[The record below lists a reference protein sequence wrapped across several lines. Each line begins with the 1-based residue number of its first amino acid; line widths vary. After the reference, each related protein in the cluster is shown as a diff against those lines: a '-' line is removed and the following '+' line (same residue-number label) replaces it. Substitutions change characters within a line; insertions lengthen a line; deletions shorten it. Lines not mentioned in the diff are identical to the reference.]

1 MTKEHRPVSH
11 STAHAVGVLHWPT
24 EADRRAEL
32 ERLGIP
38 RLLLVEPGSRPP
50 EVREDEDWARLPVED
65 DDLRARVARLASH
78 RDAVEAPTLDEFGV
92 LTFGDGWV
100 PLSPLEE
107 AIVRRL
113 LDSFG
118 TTVARA
124 DLMSAAWPDGGRSP
138 RVLDTKIHRVRNRL
152 APLGLAIH
160 TVRRRG
166 FVLDAR
172 PIAEE
177 PTWPIS

>member
-1 MTKEHRPVSH
+1 MTNSN
-11 STAHAVGVLHWPT
+11 AHAVGVLRWPT
-24 EADRRAEL
+24 EADRRDEL

-65 DDLRARVARLASH
+65 DDLRARVERLALH
-78 RDAVEAPTLDEFGV
+78 GTEPHPTVDEFGV
-92 LTFGDGWV
+92 LTYGNGWV
-100 PLSPLEE
+100 PLPPIEE
-107 AIVRRL
+107 TIVRRL

-118 TTVARA
+118 TTVSRS
-124 DLMSAAWPDGGRSP
+124 DLVAEAWPDGGRGP
-138 RVLDTKIHRVRNRL
+138 RALDTKIHRLRNRL

-172 PIAEE
+172 PTAEE